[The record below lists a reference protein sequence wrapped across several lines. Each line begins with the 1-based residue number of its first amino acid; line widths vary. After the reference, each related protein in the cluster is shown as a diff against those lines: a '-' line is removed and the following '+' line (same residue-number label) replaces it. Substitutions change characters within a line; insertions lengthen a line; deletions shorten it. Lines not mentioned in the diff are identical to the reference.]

1 MKFKPNLILF
11 LIYLVCFGCKTINY
25 NGKEFK
31 KYKTLKVIES
41 NLNLNKIENDQIT
54 KNDTIVLEL
63 YNSFKSSVKK
73 ERIKMHLD
81 SFLLKKYSS
90 KKFIHALKMEQYVKK
105 TGGKFEFNDSIDPN
119 KAYHVNS
126 IEEFDSI
133 RKQIFKKLKPK
144 IKVKIDSTKIDS
156 LKTKKQ

>member
-11 LIYLVCFGCKTINY
+11 LFYFLCLGCKTINY

-31 KYKTLKVIES
+31 KHKTLKVIES
-41 NLNLNKIENDQIT
+41 NLNLNKMENDQIT
-54 KNDTIVLEL
+54 KNDTIVIETYKALVG
-63 YNSFKSSVKK
+63 SVKK
-73 ERIKMHLD
+73 EKIKTHLD
-81 SFLLKKYSS
+81 SFFLKKYDS
-90 KKFIHALKMEQYVKK
+90 KKLIIALKMEQYIKK
-105 TGGKFEFNDSIDPN
+105 SGGKFEFNDSINPN
-119 KAYHVNS
+119 NAYHVNS

-133 RKQIFKKLKPK
+133 RKLIFKKFKPK